1 MSDKKI
7 PQRMC
12 IVCKEMFD
20 KNSLVRI
27 VKNDNG
33 IEIDT
38 TGKKNGRGAYICKNG
53 CILKCEKS
61 HALERNFKTPISKE
75 IYEKIIT
82 EFNNFAG

>member
-1 MSDKKI
+1 MPDKKI

-12 IVCKEMFD
+12 IVCREMYN

-27 VKNDNG
+27 VKNENG

-38 TGKKNGRGAYICKNG
+38 TGKKNGRCAYICKNG

-61 HALERNFKTPISKE
+61 HALEKSFKTSIPKE
-75 IYEKIIT
+75 VYEKIIT